1 MGWQRD
7 LTWQVATWRKIGR
20 ISTDPFT
27 PTALLLAWGRGEKDA
42 FDRLVPLV
50 HDELHRLARHYMA
63 GERTGH
69 TLQTSALVNEAY
81 LRLIDISQVRWQNRT
96 HFFAMA
102 ARTMR
107 RILVDSARA
116 RNNQRR
122 GGDVVKVSLDEAVV
136 VARDPRQD
144 LVAVDDALGRLATAH
159 PRQAEVVELR
169 FFGGLTLEETATALA
184 MSVDTVKRDWRFAK
198 LWLLRDLR
206 ATGTR

>member
-1 MGWQRD
+1 
-7 LTWQVATWRKIGR
+7 LTWQVATWRNIGR
-20 ISTDPFT
+20 ISTNPST

-81 LRLIDISQVRWQNRT
+81 LRLIDITQVRWQNRT

-144 LVAVDDALGRLATAH
+144 LVAVDDALARLATAH

-206 ATGTR
+206 ATRTQ

>member
-1 MGWQRD
+1 VRS
-7 LTWQVATWRKIGR
+7 KIGGVPTD
-20 ISTDPFT
+20 STA
-27 PTALLLAWGRGEKDA
+27 PTALLLAWGRGDKRA

-50 HDELHRLARHYMA
+50 HDELHRLARRYMA

-81 LRLIDISQVRWQNRT
+81 LRLIDITQVQWQNRT

-122 GGDVVKVSLDEAVV
+122 GGEVVKVSLDEAVV

-144 LVAVDDALGRLATAH
+144 LVAVDDALGRLQTVH

-169 FFGGLTLEETATALA
+169 FFGGLTLEETASALGV
-184 MSVDTVKRDWRFAK
+184 SVDTVKRDWRFAK
-198 LWLLRDLR
+198 LWLLRELKESR
-206 ATGTR
+206 